1 MSNPKIGCGQAGT
14 ANFRADYQSE
24 NRLWQAGT
32 ENFRADYQVLWE
44 QPLPLSMNLK
54 VITARNSL
62 LMGGAAFIV
71 RPANLA
77 VSIILARLLDPSD
90 FGLVAL
96 ALILVQTTNLFT
108 ALGMDKAIIQSTE
121 ERGKVAFHAFVI
133 VMSFAL
139 LFFGLIQLNSTM
151 LAGWLGHIETKPIL
165 LWLSSWILLNALGV
179 VPYALLRKDLRF
191 PSVASTGLISDAIY
205 MVLVI
210 ALAYTGFGLWS
221 LVYANLAK
229 IAFLTGAYWVA
240 CGGWEW
246 ITPVPWEWPL
256 AKRLLRFGSQIAVNG
271 LLVYVHTNWDDW
283 LVGRVLGVQQLGFY
297 SKSYDFSNST
307 IGKLIRNTLG
317 AVFLP
322 SYVKIQ
328 ADRQRLMR
336 AYLKSVRLVTLL
348 IVPIGLGIY
357 AVADP
362 LVQVAFGDKW
372 MPMVPVLQ
380 IFSLLILTRPIS
392 ENTSPLFNAVG
403 KPRNNLIAGIVLLVV
418 MVPAVLLLL
427 NRGIVGVAIAVGA
440 SHLVGALF
448 NIYQVERILPGS
460 ARATVKTSV
469 TILVTGMIML
479 VGVQLAK
486 APLLEHFG
494 TLASIPA
501 LLALVAIGSAI
512 YLAGLAVTQ
521 RDILRE
527 IWQTMGALIPK
538 RLTLSKSK
546 SPVS

>member
-1 MSNPKIGCGQAGT
+1 M
-14 ANFRADYQSE
+14 
-24 NRLWQAGT
+24 
-32 ENFRADYQVLWE
+32 LWE
-44 QPLPLSMNLK
+44 QPPPLSMNLK

-62 LMGGAAFIV
+62 LMGGAAFV
-71 RPANLA
+71 ARPANL
-77 VSIILARLLDPSD
+77 VISVILARLLDPRD

-108 ALGMDKAIIQSTE
+108 AMGMDKAIIQSTE
-121 ERGKVAFHAFVI
+121 ERNKLAFHAFVI
-133 VMSFAL
+133 VMSFAM
-139 LFFGLIQLNSTM
+139 LFFWLIQLNSTM
-151 LAGWLGHIETKPIL
+151 LAGWLGNIETKPIL

-191 PSVASTGLISDAIY
+191 PSVASAGLISDAIY

-210 ALAYTGFGLWS
+210 ALAYAGFGLWS
-221 LVYANLAK
+221 LVYANLVK
-229 IAFLTGAYWVA
+229 TAFLTGSYWVA

-246 ITPVPWEWPL
+246 LKPVAWEWPVV
-256 AKRLLRFGSQIAVNG
+256 KRLLQFGSQVAVNG
-271 LLVYVHTNWDDW
+271 LVVYVHTNWDDW

-297 SKSYDFSNST
+297 NKSYDFSNST

-328 ADRQRLMR
+328 EDRQRLMR

-362 LVQVAFGDKW
+362 LVQLAFGDKW

-403 KPRNNLIAGIVLLVV
+403 KPRNNLIAGIILLVV
-418 MVPAVLLLL
+418 MVPGVLLLL
-427 NRGIVGVAIAVGA
+427 DRGIVGVALAVGA

-460 ARATVKTSV
+460 AAKTAKISL
-469 TILVTGMIML
+469 TILAMGLIML
-479 VGVQLAK
+479 VAVEMAK
-486 APLLEHFG
+486 APLTESFG
-494 TLASIPA
+494 TLYSIPA
-501 LLALVAIGSAI
+501 LLILIAIGAVV

-521 RDILRE
+521 RGIIRE
-527 IWQTMGALIPK
+527 IWQTFAELMPK
-538 RLTLSKSK
+538 RLTLSKTK
-546 SPVS
+546 SHAS